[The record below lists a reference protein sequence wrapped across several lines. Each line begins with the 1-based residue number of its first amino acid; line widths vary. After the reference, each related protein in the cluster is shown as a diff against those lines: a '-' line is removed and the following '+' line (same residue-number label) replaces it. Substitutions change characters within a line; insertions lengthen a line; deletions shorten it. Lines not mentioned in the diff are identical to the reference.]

1 MLQNASTVSELIR
14 ENQQTGIKLSPSPT
28 HTQIR
33 VNLGEEVV
41 LKLTKDLDSTFC
53 TVYLDN
59 VFI

>member
-1 MLQNASTVSELIR
+1 MLQDASTVSELIR
-14 ENQQTGIKLSPSPT
+14 ENQQAGIKLPHSPT

-41 LKLTKDLDSTFC
+41 LKLTKGLESTFC

-59 VFI
+59 GFI